1 MFDTAH
7 RKTILILG
15 LALALVLA
23 LIALVVQED
32 VREKLGPVFYVLGF
46 AIIGCVLLVLT
57 GYVWN
62 QTLMKGLK
70 SLQDTARHNTSEP
83 EPNDDGEQDEIIG
96 LARKIEQMA
105 RNLQKIEASYRGI
118 VEDQV
123 DLICRYRP
131 DGKLTFVNG
140 AYARAFGRKRI
151 ELIGQ
156 PFPILDAG
164 RINREDNV
172 THEQAFQHLDGRNL
186 WLVWTQRAIKDN
198 TGQTLEFQAVGHDIT
213 ERKEAEAALNRAKE
227 AAESADRAKSEFFA
241 VISHEIRTPING
253 IIGFSDILADTP
265 LTAEQREAV
274 DLIRT
279 SGQALGT
286 LVADILDFSKIE
298 SGRVELEQQPFS
310 LSHCVEE
317 VCAFFAPQVR
327 VNQLLLEHRIGP
339 DVPTIVIGDAARI
352 RQVLT
357 NLVGNAVKFTPR
369 GSITVAVAC
378 TRIPA
383 APGAHGAVR
392 LFFTVADTGVG
403 ISADTIKRLFLPF
416 SQVDVSAQRRRE
428 GTGLGLAISKRLCEL
443 MGGSISAESRAGEGS
458 TFRFTLQCEIPAN
471 SPAGTEP
478 RV

>member
-1 MFDTAH
+1 MFDSVY
-7 RKTILILG
+7 RKTILLLG
-15 LALALVLA
+15 LSLALVLS
-23 LIALVVQED
+23 LIALVLQED
-32 VREKLGPVFYVLGF
+32 VREKLGPIFYVLGF
-46 AIIGCVLLVLT
+46 AIIGCVLLVLA

-62 QTLMKGLK
+62 QALMKGLK
-70 SLQDTARHNTSEP
+70 SLQDTARQSASEP
-83 EPNDDGEQDEIIG
+83 ESTDDTEQDEIIG

-105 RNLQKIEASYRGI
+105 RNLQKVEASYRGI

-156 PFPILDAG
+156 PFFILDAG
-164 RINREDNV
+164 QINRDDNL
-172 THEQAFQHLDGRNL
+172 TYEQAFNHPDGRRL
-186 WLVWTQRAIKDN
+186 WLIWTQRAIKDH

-213 ERKEAEAALNRAKE
+213 ARKEAEAALQRAKE
-227 AAESADRAKSEFFA
+227 AAEAADRAKSEFFA

-298 SGRVELEQQPFS
+298 SGRIELEHEPFS
-310 LSHCVEE
+310 LPHCVDE

-327 VNQLLLEHRIGP
+327 SANLTLEHRLDP
-339 DVPTIVIGDAARI
+339 VVPPIVIGDAARI
-352 RQVLT
+352 RQILT
-357 NLVGNAVKFTPR
+357 NLVGNAVKFTPE
-369 GSITVAVAC
+369 GGVTVGVTCAQVPSALG
-378 TRIPA
+378 TQA
-383 APGAHGAVR
+383 AVR
-392 LFFTVADTGVG
+392 LFFTVTDTGIG
-403 ISADTIKRLFLPF
+403 IPVDSIQRLFLPF
-416 SQVDVSAQRRRE
+416 SQLPASPPTRRE

-443 MGGSISAESRAGEGS
+443 MGGSISVESRAGEGS
-458 TFRFTLQCEIPAN
+458 IFRFTVQCEL
-471 SPAGTEP
+471 PAGATSGP
-478 RV
+478 GPGA